1 MFTGII
7 EELGKI
13 KEVRETSSGKQ
24 FTIAADIVMSDLKIG
39 DSIAVNGVCL
49 TVVNVH
55 ANEFTLDL
63 VTETLNRSNLG
74 DLLVNTKVN
83 LERPLTL
90 STRLGGHLLQGHV
103 ESVGVIIGKESEG
116 DGATMTVA
124 LSPDWLRYCI
134 PKGSIALDG
143 VSLTIASIDDN
154 FITVALIPHTLEVT
168 TLGFKTKGDAL
179 NVETDIVGKYIDRLM
194 SLDDD
199 EDDQGESYLNRMLDW
214 GYGVS

>member
-13 KEVRETSSGKQ
+13 TDIKDTSSGKQ

-39 DSIAVNGVCL
+39 DSIALNGVCL
-49 TVVNVH
+49 TVVKVVKNK
-55 ANEFTLDL
+55 FMLDL
-63 VTETLNRSNLG
+63 VTETLKKSNLG
-74 DLLVNTKVN
+74 DLNIETQVN

-103 ESVGVIIGKESEG
+103 ESVGVIISKEGEG
-116 DGATMTVA
+116 EGATMTVA
-124 LSPDWLRYCI
+124 LSPDWLRFCI
-134 PKGSIALDG
+134 PKGSIAFDG

-154 FITVALIPHTLEVT
+154 FITVALIPHTLEMT
-168 TLGFKTKGDAL
+168 TLGLKGKGDAL
-179 NVETDIVGKYIDRLM
+179 NIETDIIGKYIDRLL
-194 SLDDD
+194 SFDD
-199 EDDQGESYLNRMLDW
+199 EDRDPGDFNLTRMLDW